1 MLSKPTFIYPE
12 SSKKEIVKKI
22 SFRQIEFTSLR
33 RFCYWN
39 LALESVGAVIK
50 YFVTRKYTRLFI
62 YFLTLSIIYWKKI
75 HRRLIDFCNE
85 KIFCFIK
92 IYYYLL
98 VVSFVWN
105 VQSERERERRET
117 NIIEMKITHLTL
129 CVSLARVRRYEEV
142 GRREY
147 TLTRESKREREREGE
162 REASVCHSE
171 NYPGVLEAL
180 RAE

>member
-1 MLSKPTFIYPE
+1 
-12 SSKKEIVKKI
+12 
-22 SFRQIEFTSLR
+22 
-33 RFCYWN
+33 
-39 LALESVGAVIK
+39 
-50 YFVTRKYTRLFI
+50 
-62 YFLTLSIIYWKKI
+62 
-75 HRRLIDFCNE
+75 
-85 KIFCFIK
+85 
-92 IYYYLL
+92 
-98 VVSFVWN
+98 
-105 VQSERERERRET
+105 
-117 NIIEMKITHLTL
+117 MKITHLTL